1 MGDITN
7 CFTIQIFLQCKKVV
21 WQASQD
27 GSMALTSTGN
37 DCDVYIVFT
46 IFLLK
51 AN

>member
-7 CFTIQIFLQCKKVV
+7 CFTIQIFFKVV
-21 WQASQD
+21 VLQASQD